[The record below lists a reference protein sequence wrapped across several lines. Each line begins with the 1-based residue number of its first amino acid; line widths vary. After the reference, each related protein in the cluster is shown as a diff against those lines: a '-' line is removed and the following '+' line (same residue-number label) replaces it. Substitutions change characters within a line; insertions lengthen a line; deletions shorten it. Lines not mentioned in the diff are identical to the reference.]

1 MRRLICSLL
10 AALALLVLTPGIA
23 WAQVHQHES
32 ESGVAMVRS
41 LESLRDLDYDSWQ
54 AVAYR
59 EGKPGEPVVLRI
71 VGYPGK
77 LRIDH
82 PVGLQVLA
90 GRRTWVLD
98 DITLDNPVLAGDGRD
113 AAVEFALDPLL
124 NDLTNNRPLRI
135 VLPGVI
141 TELPVPPYVR
151 WLPLPMYTPA
161 RIPSWELLFSISM
174 GVWWGKG
181 FTRGLV
187 SPTLGWVPW
196 PKPVIERKAEL
207 LLSPSNPAVTTA
219 SPPPVPMQ
227 F

>member
-1 MRRLICSLL
+1 MRRLCCCLI
-10 AALALLVLTPGIA
+10 AALVVLVTPARG
-23 WAQVHQHES
+23 WAQVHQHEN
-32 ESGVAMVRS
+32 ENGAPIVRS

-82 PVGLQVLA
+82 PVGLQILA

-98 DITLDNPVLAGDGRD
+98 DITLDNPVLAVDGRD

-124 NDLTNNRPLRI
+124 NDLTNNRPLRL

-141 TELPVPPYVR
+141 TELPVPPYVVGEWR
-151 WLPLPMYTPA
+151 SLQDLPL
-161 RIPSWELLFSISM
+161 S
-174 GVWWGKG
+174 
-181 FTRGLV
+181 
-187 SPTLGWVPW
+187 
-196 PKPVIERKAEL
+196 
-207 LLSPSNPAVTTA
+207 
-219 SPPPVPMQ
+219 
-227 F
+227 